1 MQTLRS
7 TANLILQNHCHGR
20 PNCSGPWIRVAATHL
35 NTFRDDD
42 SAVPRGPK
50 DPFVGFFVSMLN
62 FRATIPP
69 SPTVAMNALALQK
82 KAQGER
88 VFNLSAGEPMIAPHP
103 AIVQAAEAALRAGKT
118 LYTPAAGIPELRA
131 AVSGWLQQNYQAN
144 YSADEILITAG
155 GKFGLYALCRT
166 LLTAGDEAIV
176 IAPYWVSYSS
186 LTEMTGARVYTIN
199 TQEQSGWKVT
209 PAQLSTAITQNTR
222 IIFFNNAG
230 NPTGALYTRDE
241 LHALVAVAHERGV
254 LFVSDEVYSGLT
266 YDREFTSAGSFP
278 EFRDNVVLIQ
288 SCSKHFAM
296 TGWRVGVVVA
306 DKNLIKVLAD
316 WQSQSTTGTA
326 TISQWAAVAAFTN
339 SEVNQNVRAEMQI
352 RRNTLV
358 QALNQNFS
366 LQLTPP
372 AAGLYVFL
380 PMAALGVTETD
391 SFAFCTRILNE
402 ASVAMIPGAPF
413 GAEGYVRLS
422 FVAEPSELQAAVQ
435 VLAKYLK
442 K

>member
-1 MQTLRS
+1 M
-7 TANLILQNHCHGR
+7 
-20 PNCSGPWIRVAATHL
+20 
-35 NTFRDDD
+35 
-42 SAVPRGPK
+42 
-50 DPFVGFFVSMLN
+50 GFFVSMLT

-69 SPTVAMNALALQK
+69 SPTLAINALALQK
-82 KAQGER
+82 KARGER
-88 VFNLSAGEPMIAPHP
+88 VFNLSAGEPMIAPHS
-103 AIVQAAEAALRAGKT
+103 AIVEATEASLRAGKT
-118 LYTPAAGIPELRA
+118 LYTPAAGIPELRV
-131 AVSGWLQQNYQAN
+131 AVSAWLLQNYQAN
-144 YSADEILITAG
+144 YSSDEILITAG

-186 LTEMTGARVYTIN
+186 LTEMTGAHVNTII
-199 TQEQSGWKVT
+199 TQEQNGWKVT
-209 PAQLSTAITQNTR
+209 PEQLSTAITPNTR
-222 IIFFNNAG
+222 IIFFNSAG

-241 LHALVAVAHERGV
+241 LRALVVIAHERGV

-266 YDREFTSAGSFP
+266 YDNEFVSAGSFP
-278 EFRDNVVLIQ
+278 EYRESVVLIQ

-296 TGWRVGVVVA
+296 TGWRVGVVAA

-339 SEVNQNVRAEMQI
+339 SDINKNVRAEMRI
-352 RRNTLV
+352 RRDVLV
-358 QALNQNFS
+358 QALNENFN

-380 PMAALGVTETD
+380 PMGALGVTETD
-391 SFAFCTRILNE
+391 SIAFCTRLLNE
-402 ASVAMIPGAPF
+402 ANVAMVPSAPF

-422 FVAEPSELQAAVQ
+422 FGAEPAELQAAVQ
-435 VLAKYLK
+435 ALANYLK